1 MVNIKPALKAEA
13 PGQLNRPFSQEDQT
27 CASVC
32 CLFCSLRPIACQEL
46 SVQLFQSLGGHKCRT
61 PGHQSQTLKG
71 QPLCG
76 LSIPVGFIHCGQGEV
91 WSYGKLSGFSG
102 ATGDLT
108 SVVSP
113 SAAKELQGVCGVSQ
127 GLSVFGSSVSNKNVP
142 PHATTDKFGSTKVVP
157 APLSSEKMPA
167 DPCIL
172 ARYFKN

>member
-1 MVNIKPALKAEA
+1 MYFILLFPQC
-13 PGQLNRPFSQEDQT
+13 PGGSNLPRTVLWIFYSPVELT
-27 CASVC
+27 YA
-32 CLFCSLRPIACQEL
+32 SLRPPESNIKEY
-46 SVQLFQSLGGHKCRT
+46 
-61 PGHQSQTLKG
+61 
-71 QPLCG
+71 PLCG

-142 PHATTDKFGSTKVVP
+142 PHVTTDKFGSTKVVP
-157 APLSSEKMPA
+157 APLSSEKVPA
-167 DPCIL
+167 DPCIS